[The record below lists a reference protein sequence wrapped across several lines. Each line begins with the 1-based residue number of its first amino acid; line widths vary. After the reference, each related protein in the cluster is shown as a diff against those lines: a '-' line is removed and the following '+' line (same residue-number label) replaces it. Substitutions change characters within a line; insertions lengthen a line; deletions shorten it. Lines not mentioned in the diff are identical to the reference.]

1 MATRGQKTRVGT
13 FVLLSLAVFSG
24 GYYLLS
30 GLQNA
35 GMKGYK
41 MRFEES
47 VLGLYIG
54 SQVSYLGISIGTVD
68 EINVE
73 IENDDYYAEVHIL
86 IDTDK
91 LPGKLDGLRTGVRA
105 KLEMVNLAAGTMAIA
120 LENPAPGSDLHDPAE
135 YIPTQQSLMGSFT
148 SSSQE
153 TMAKV
158 MDLLAETN
166 TALSRVNTEVI
177 DEIGETLRG
186 VNEFTAEAT
195 DSLDAAQRDLH
206 LAVQDTRAGL
216 QDFREL
222 AVATTELARNVN
234 EAITEVRAKLDPID
248 FAESEAE
255 FRTQFVSLSEKLQVM
270 ADNLTSS
277 TETVLYDADNVQHEL
292 VEVTRGLREAIEV
305 LVEVVRPLRDNPS
318 AIVRGRGQPR
328 GQN

>member
-1 MATRGQKTRVGT
+1 MATRAQKTRVGA
-13 FVLLSLAVFSG
+13 FVLLSILVFG
-24 GYYLLS
+24 GAYYLLS
-30 GLQNA
+30 DLNTV
-35 GMKGYK
+35 GMKRYK
-41 MRFEES
+41 LRFEES
-47 VLGLYIG
+47 VLGLYVG
-54 SQVSYLGISIGTVD
+54 SQVSYLGIPVGTVD
-68 EINVE
+68 EISVE
-73 IENDDYYAEVHIL
+73 VEDSDYYADVEIL
-86 IDTDK
+86 LDTK
-91 LPGKLDGLRTGVRA
+91 TLPNGYNGLRSGIRA
-105 KLEMVNLAAGTMAIA
+105 KLEVVNLAAGTMAIA
-120 LENPAPGSDLHDPAE
+120 LENPAPGDELHDPNE

-153 TMAKV
+153 TMTKV

-166 TALSRVNTEVI
+166 KALARVNTEVI
-177 DEIGETLRG
+177 GELGETLRG

-195 DSLDAAQRDLH
+195 DTLNSAQRDLH

-234 EAITEVRAKLDPID
+234 EAVTEVRTKLDPID

-255 FRTQFVSLSEKLQVM
+255 FREQFVALSEKLQLM
-270 ADNLTSS
+270 ADNLS
-277 TETVLYDADNVQHEL
+277 TTTESVLYDADNVQFEL

-305 LVEVVRPLRDNPS
+305 LVEVVKPLRENPS

>member
-1 MATRGQKTRVGT
+1 MG
-13 FVLLSLAVFSG
+13 G
-24 GYYLLS
+24 GYYFLS
-30 GLQNA
+30 DLQNV
-35 GMKGYK
+35 GMKSYK
-41 MRFEES
+41 LRFEES

-54 SQVSYLGISIGTVD
+54 SQVSYLGISIGSVE
-68 EINVE
+68 EIGVE
-73 IENDDYYAEVHIL
+73 VENDDYYADVHIL
-86 IDTDK
+86 IDTNK
-91 LPGKLDGLRTGVRA
+91 LPKGDEGLRSGIRA

-120 LENPAPGSDLHDPAE
+120 LENPDPGEQLHDPGE
-135 YIPTQQSLMGSFT
+135 YIPTEQSLMGSFT

-166 TALSRVNTEVI
+166 KALARVNTEVI
-177 DEIGETLRG
+177 GEIGETLRG
-186 VNEFTAEAT
+186 VNAFTAEAT
-195 DSLDAAQRDLH
+195 ESLDAAQRDMH
-206 LAVQDTRAGL
+206 LAVQDTRASM

-234 EAITEVRAKLDPID
+234 DTVTEVRAKLAPID

-255 FRTQFVSLSEKLQVM
+255 FRGQFVALSEKLQQM
-270 ADNLTSS
+270 ADNLSTT
-277 TETVLYDADNVQHEL
+277 TETVLYDADNVQYEL

-305 LVEVVRPLRDNPS
+305 LVEVVKPLRENPS